1 MPGRSAIW
9 PPRSPARPIK
19 TIPHGD
25 VAEPEYAAPL
35 KGFGLPDDLA
45 EGIAGWD
52 AAASQEG
59 LFDESHELSKLIGRP
74 TTPLTVPVADALG
87 A

>member
-1 MPGRSAIW
+1 MQRRSRVSVCPTIW
-9 PPRSPARPIK
+9 QRA
-19 TIPHGD
+19 
-25 VAEPEYAAPL
+25 
-35 KGFGLPDDLA
+35 
-45 EGIAGWD
+45 IAGWD